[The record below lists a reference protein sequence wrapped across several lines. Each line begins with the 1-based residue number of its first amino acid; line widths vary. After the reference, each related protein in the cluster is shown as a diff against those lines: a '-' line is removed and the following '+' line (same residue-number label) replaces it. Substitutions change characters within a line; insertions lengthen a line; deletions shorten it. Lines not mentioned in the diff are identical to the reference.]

1 MISPGYCLALSVLL
15 LALTAHLQLPPG
27 CAAAREFPA
36 GTSSAAA
43 KPQAPLAVGTTA
55 PAGLHGKHTTPQV
68 TVHGRTTIGLPG
80 GGTEGQYKDLKAEC
94 ACQAGCRIP
103 GAPCQRSAPI
113 SRPPVSRAS
122 GPRGASGAW
131 SWFIGK
137 VHDFFHGSPPRIP

>member
-55 PAGLHGKHTTPQV
+55 PAGLHG
-68 TVHGRTTIGLPG
+68 GLPG